1 MMKVIIVDDE
11 PKLRQGL
18 QTLISWDSLGLTVT
32 ATAANGQEALAV
44 IDQERPDIA
53 IVDIRMPL
61 MDGLQLMQ
69 SVSSS
74 GLELQVIILSGY
86 ADFEYAKQAI
96 KYGVAGYLLKPVD
109 IKEMIH
115 TLTRV
120 RERIEEERLKKGPRQ
135 IEGVNQEWLFQSL
148 LVPQDTTEDPAKLRS
163 MAQAAGLLWSS
174 YEVVAVFL
182 RGPEATRPDAL
193 QQLADALKPDIERRG
208 TGAVTVIPPYVILL
222 LQEPLRG
229 RQRREQLYRLLRNTL
244 GNFRFVAATGGAV
257 PVPEELNISFIKAQ
271 EALKQAFFS
280 EKGRLLGPHPSRY
293 LLPEFPRL
301 PGGSPEEIMEEFISR
316 LYYSLDAGNQTMIRP
331 LLDEAAAFFVMQEA
345 NEGFVKE
352 SFFYL
357 SNAVIHKLTATAG
370 SRKEWKGTEEASRF
384 LKGIFEYEHL
394 ADLLEETHSFLLAL
408 TEDAEPEGKERELK
422 IMINIIHQHY
432 ADNLKLDTL
441 AGMLNYSTAYL
452 GQLFKNKTGEY
463 FNTYLDKVRI
473 RKAKEL
479 LEQGMKVYEVA
490 ERVGYTSVNY
500 FHSKFKKYEGR
511 SPSDFKNP

>member
-18 QTLISWDSLGLTVT
+18 QTLIPWDSLGLTVT

-135 IEGVNQEWLFQSL
+135 IEGVNQEWLLQSL

-182 RGPEATRPDAL
+182 SGPEATRPDAL

-208 TGAVTVIPPYVILL
+208 TGAVTVIPLTSSCFPRVAARQAAKRAVVPVAAEHFGEFPVRCSHRGSGAGTGRAEHFLYKGPGCVKTGFLQREGTAAGSPSFALSFTGIPASSRRQSGRNNGGIHLPPL
-222 LQEPLRG
+222 LQSGCGKSDDDPAIAGRG
-229 RQRREQLYRLLRNTL
+229 
-244 GNFRFVAATGGAV
+244 GG
-257 PVPEELNISFIKAQ
+257 L
-271 EALKQAFFS
+271 
-280 EKGRLLGPHPSRY
+280 
-293 LLPEFPRL
+293 
-301 PGGSPEEIMEEFISR
+301 
-316 LYYSLDAGNQTMIRP
+316 
-331 LLDEAAAFFVMQEA
+331 FVMQEA

-357 SNAVIHKLTATAG
+357 SNAVIHKLTAG

-394 ADLLEETHSFLLAL
+394 ADLLEETRSFLLAL
-408 TEDAEPEGKERELK
+408 AEDAEPEGKERELK
-422 IMINIIHQHY
+422 IMINIIHRHY

>member
-18 QTLISWDSLGLTVT
+18 QTLIPWDSLGLTVT

-44 IDQERPDIA
+44 IDQEQPDIA

-96 KYGVAGYLLKPVD
+96 KYGVTGYLLKPVD
-109 IKEMIH
+109 IKEMTH
-115 TLTRV
+115 TLIRV
-120 RERIEEERLKKGPRQ
+120 RERIEEERLKRGQHQ
-135 IEGVNQEWLFQSL
+135 IEGVNQHWLLQSF
-148 LVPQDTTEDPAKLRS
+148 LVPQNPAEDPAKLRN
-163 MAQAAGLLWSS
+163 MAQAAGMLWDS
-174 YEVVAVFL
+174 YEVVVVFPL
-182 RGPEATRPDAL
+182 SSEATRPNVL
-193 QQLADALKPDIERRG
+193 HQLADALKLAIECRD
-208 TGAVTVIPPYVILL
+208 TGVVTVIPPYVIIL
-222 LQEPLRG
+222 LQDPLRG
-229 RQRREQLYRLLRNTL
+229 MQRREQLYRWLRNTL
-244 GNFRFVAATGGAV
+244 GSIRFVAATGGTV

-293 LLPEFPRL
+293 PLPEVPRL
-301 PGGSPEEIMEEFISR
+301 PGGSPEEMMGEFISR

-331 LLDEAAAFFVMQEA
+331 LLDEAAAFFVIQEA

-357 SNAVIHKLTATAG
+357 SNAVIHKLTAS
-370 SRKEWKGTEEASRF
+370 SRKEWKETEEVSRF

-394 ADLLEETHSFLLAL
+394 ADLLEEAHSFLLAL
-408 TEDAEPEGKERELK
+408 AEDTEPEGKERELK
-422 IMINIIHQHY
+422 IMINIIHRHY
-432 ADNLKLDTL
+432 ADNLKLETL

-473 RKAKEL
+473 HKAKEL

-511 SPSDFKNP
+511 SPSDFKNL